1 MRNFP
6 GLSRVEGSKH
16 LNMQEP
22 LHMGGTLAAF
32 DAAQARKA
40 AGYVVRSF
48 SKHCRS
54 RARWPSYDKTQ
65 ATG

>member
-22 LHMGGTLAAF
+22 RHMGGTLAE
-32 DAAQARKA
+32 A